1 MKGWDFYNNK
11 NALKKFNFFI
21 LGHHT
26 SSTQLS
32 SIREHGLLTNAMT
45 EHKYVKKKD
54 DIISDENCIY
64 LSLRLDTSYIE
75 RAVEQWGGDGLIVL
89 CKVPTNNLLAD
100 ECMLA
105 PLERKV
111 WTPERQLFE
120 SMCRGVCKHKG
131 PISLNNIVGY
141 YRIDGTKYFL

>member
-1 MKGWDFYNNK
+1 MSVKKFSRGILHIRKREVFKAFDPENLYGCWKMKGWDFYNNK

-54 DIISDENCIY
+54 DIISDKNCI
-64 LSLRLDTSYIE
+64 
-75 RAVEQWGGDGLIVL
+75 
-89 CKVPTNNLLAD
+89 
-100 ECMLA
+100 
-105 PLERKV
+105 
-111 WTPERQLFE
+111 
-120 SMCRGVCKHKG
+120 
-131 PISLNNIVGY
+131 
-141 YRIDGTKYFL
+141 